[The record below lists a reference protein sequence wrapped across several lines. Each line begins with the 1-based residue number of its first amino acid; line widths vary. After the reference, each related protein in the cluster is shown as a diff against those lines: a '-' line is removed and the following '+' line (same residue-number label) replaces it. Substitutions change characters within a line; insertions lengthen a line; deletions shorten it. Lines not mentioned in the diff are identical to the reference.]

1 MLEVIKEI
9 NEGFLPLTQLN
20 IILKS
25 INNVNSNFILDA
37 FACNVHV
44 NSLVYT
50 TNKHNK
56 TLTININNT
65 YTFIYYNTL

>member
-1 MLEVIKEI
+1 MLETIKTI
-9 NEGFLPLTQLN
+9 NKGFLPLSQLN
-20 IILKS
+20 QVLIS
-25 INNVNSNFILDA
+25 ISNVNSNFILDA
-37 FACNVHV
+37 YACNVHV

-65 YTFIYYNTL
+65 YTFIYYNIH